1 MSDQCSS
8 IRIISHLNYWIIL
21 LIFILIVWLMT
32 LTTPI
37 STANIAYIIKIDGD
51 KGTGNDFYVFSGRNC
66 HTPTV
71 IKKGH
76 SGKKKH
82 LKRGKIIIV
91 EHECRSDGYKHR
103 YKNHHHYPSPIIIHK
118 NILHK
123 IPVFVP
129 FYTARMLSKLYYR

>member
-51 KGTGNDFYVFSGRNC
+51 KGTGND
-66 HTPTV
+66 
-71 IKKGH
+71 
-76 SGKKKH
+76 
-82 LKRGKIIIV
+82 L
-91 EHECRSDGYKHR
+91 
-103 YKNHHHYPSPIIIHK
+103 
-118 NILHK
+118 
-123 IPVFVP
+123 
-129 FYTARMLSKLYYR
+129 